1 MIIGVVGPLGAGKS
15 TAVEYI
21 ESKGYKFYRF
31 SDVIKKVGNLK
42 NPTRFQLQDTA
53 NSFRKK
59 YGTDY
64 LAFQIWK
71 KIKKSKRGR
80 IVIDGFRNVGEV
92 EFFRKQEGFY
102 LISIGSSR
110 KTRFERL
117 KNRASSKDPKNWE
130 EFFAHEKRDLDEKID
145 FGQQN
150 RKVTAMADIEIKNNG
165 AISIFYTKIDSVLK
179 KISA

>member
-31 SDVIKKVGNLK
+31 SDVIKKVGKLE
-42 NPTRFQLQDTA
+42 NPTRFKLQDTA
-53 NSFRKK
+53 NSFRKR

-64 LAFQIWK
+64 LASQIGK
-71 KIKKSKRGR
+71 KIEKSKRGKV
-80 IVIDGFRNVGEV
+80 VIDGFRNVGEV
-92 EFFRKQEGFY
+92 EYFRKQEDFY
-102 LISIGSSR
+102 LISISSSR
-110 KTRFERL
+110 ETRFKRL
-117 KNRASSKDPKNWE
+117 KNRASSKDPENWE
-130 EFFAHEKRDLDEKID
+130 EFLAHERRDLDENID

-150 RKVTAMADIEIKNNG
+150 RQVMTMADVGIKNDG
-165 AISIFYTKIDSVLK
+165 VISTFHTKIDFVLN